1 VDIYSFALIVW
12 ELITRKSPFGDIHTI
27 EELVENVVNKE
38 IRPEIPEGTPVNLG
52 KLIKKCWTGDPTK
65 RPAFSDIVGLFDL
78 ISLGAL
84 VNLGP
89 HEDKNGLKLW
99 KTFFMTKEG
108 LKYNVSF
115 EEFCKAYCEA
125 GKLTYEAE
133 DTKFK
138 CLKAVLVRKDDI
150 VTIEEYGALLQRFGP
165 LDDFAGFLDR
175 IVSLLKKTWFHGDIS
190 SEDSEKIVMSRDN
203 GTFLVRFS
211 SDPGSYA
218 VTAKTSAGK
227 LKHFRIHHKAGL
239 DYLIGQIECKSLEEI
254 IKKYHKEL
262 GLKSP
267 APGSPYEPLFTS
279 EKQKKKQQMT
289 AGYQVAA
296 NIN

>member
-1 VDIYSFALIVW
+1 MED
-12 ELITRKSPFGDIHTI
+12 
-27 EELVENVVNKE
+27 LVENIVNKE
-38 IRPEIPEGTPVNLG
+38 VRPEIPEGTPVNLG
-52 KLIKKCWTGDPTK
+52 KLIKKCWTTDPTK

-78 ISLGAL
+78 ITLGAL

-108 LKYNVSF
+108 LKCKVTF
-115 EEFCKAYCEA
+115 DEFCKAYCEA
-125 GKLTYEAE
+125 GKFAYDPE

-138 CLKAVLVRKDDI
+138 CLKAVLAKTDDS
-150 VTIEEYGALLQRFGP
+150 VLIEDYGALLQRFGP
-165 LDDFAGFLDR
+165 LDDFEEMLKR
-175 IVSLLKKTWFHGDIS
+175 IVSLLKKTWFHGEIS
-190 SEDSEKIVMSRDN
+190 SEDSEKIVMARDN

-218 VTAKTSAGK
+218 VTAKTSSGK

-239 DYLIGQIECKSLEEI
+239 DYLIGQIECKSLDEI

-262 GLKSP
+262 GLKTA

-279 EKQKKKQQMT
+279 EKQKKKAQMT